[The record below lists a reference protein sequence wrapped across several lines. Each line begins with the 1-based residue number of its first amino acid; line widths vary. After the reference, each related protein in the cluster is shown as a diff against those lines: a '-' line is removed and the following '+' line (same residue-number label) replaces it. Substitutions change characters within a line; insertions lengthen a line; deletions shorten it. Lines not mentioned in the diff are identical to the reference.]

1 MTTVYAFL
9 GLFISFLTFA
19 TPVLA
24 QVTITSPAANA
35 TVSGTV
41 IFNCTDS
48 AANSKVGVYIDSKYV
63 STAPYSWNT
72 TAVTNGSH
80 YLICD
85 GYVGN
90 ALNGSVTENV
100 TVRNPAS
107 APTPTTSGTSEP
119 TATPTNSA
127 ASGACASTI
136 DVFCTGHS
144 DSPAL
149 QSAMNCPGSIVRPHG
164 ACDVNKA
171 LVGTNIGYDGTD
183 ATLNVESSVA
193 PGVTLATGANSY
205 TSLPWTHLKMTGS
218 SATGLLLGGNFTQ
231 INMPSISGFAN
242 NILIGTNGYL
252 DTINAPT
259 IWNGGTGINCPIA
272 SNAGEGIVVIGGEI
286 FNLATGSYNSGC
298 GLTFIGTHFDGITG
312 TPLVLNEGSNG
323 ASTDCTNCYI
333 ELMAQPSSG
342 VAMSLTGYN
351 AFGSIEWIGG
361 QIQQDNY
368 NTPTALL
375 KLINNGG
382 ASLAPYIRVSNARLY
397 SLTFSGLSSNP
408 NVALCADTSLSGGG
422 RIGNIPN
429 SGICP

>member
-144 DSPAL
+144 DSL
-149 QSAMNCPGSIVRPHG
+149 
-164 ACDVNKA
+164 
-171 LVGTNIGYDGTD
+171 
-183 ATLNVESSVA
+183 
-193 PGVTLATGANSY
+193 
-205 TSLPWTHLKMTGS
+205 
-218 SATGLLLGGNFTQ
+218 
-231 INMPSISGFAN
+231 
-242 NILIGTNGYL
+242 
-252 DTINAPT
+252 
-259 IWNGGTGINCPIA
+259 
-272 SNAGEGIVVIGGEI
+272 
-286 FNLATGSYNSGC
+286 
-298 GLTFIGTHFDGITG
+298 
-312 TPLVLNEGSNG
+312 
-323 ASTDCTNCYI
+323 
-333 ELMAQPSSG
+333 
-342 VAMSLTGYN
+342 
-351 AFGSIEWIGG
+351 
-361 QIQQDNY
+361 
-368 NTPTALL
+368 
-375 KLINNGG
+375 
-382 ASLAPYIRVSNARLY
+382 
-397 SLTFSGLSSNP
+397 
-408 NVALCADTSLSGGG
+408 
-422 RIGNIPN
+422 
-429 SGICP
+429 

>member
-100 TVRNPAS
+100 TVSNPAS

-149 QSAMNCPGSIVRPHG
+149 QSAMNCPGSMVRPHG

-193 PGVTLATGANSY
+193 TRRDTGDR
-205 TSLPWTHLKMTGS
+205 GE
-218 SATGLLLGGNFTQ
+218 LLHV
-231 INMPSISGFAN
+231 AA
-242 NILIGTNGYL
+242 L
-252 DTINAPT
+252 D
-259 IWNGGTGINCPIA
+259 A
-272 SNAGEGIVVIGGEI
+272 S
-286 FNLATGSYNSGC
+286 
-298 GLTFIGTHFDGITG
+298 
-312 TPLVLNEGSNG
+312 
-323 ASTDCTNCYI
+323 
-333 ELMAQPSSG
+333 
-342 VAMSLTGYN
+342 
-351 AFGSIEWIGG
+351 
-361 QIQQDNY
+361 
-368 NTPTALL
+368 
-375 KLINNGG
+375 
-382 ASLAPYIRVSNARLY
+382 
-397 SLTFSGLSSNP
+397 
-408 NVALCADTSLSGGG
+408 
-422 RIGNIPN
+422 
-429 SGICP
+429 